1 MKTEV
6 ISNITKDMEDSPN
19 DYQLNKLK
27 ESLII
32 NFEGVEFIIKT
43 DELTTKQQEEL
54 AENKNMI
61 DSFISTK
68 QVEGCSERTIKY
80 YKEIIEKFV
89 NNFDKS
95 IKQISTNEIR
105 NYLANYKENSSC
117 GSTTIDNIR
126 RVLSSFFSWLED
138 EDYIIKSPVRR
149 IHKIKTT
156 LVVKEVLIDENLVRL
171 RDECENIRDLS
182 LIELLISTGM
192 RVGELFNLNISSL
205 NFEDRSCIVL
215 GKGNKEREV
224 YFDAKTKLHL
234 KEYISKRNDSNEA
247 LFVSMREPHQR
258 LSISGIELIIRTLGI
273 NSNINKVHPHKFR
286 RTLATMAIDKDMPIE
301 QVKKLLGHVKIETTM
316 NYALVNQSN
325 VKISHRRYIA

>member
-1 MKTEV
+1 MKMDV
-6 ISNITKDMEDSPN
+6 ILNITKDMEDSLT

-32 NFEGVEFIIKT
+32 NFEKLDFIMKT
-43 DELTTKQQEEL
+43 DELKHQEEL
-54 AENKNMI
+54 DENISMI
-61 DSFISTK
+61 ESFISSK
-68 QVEGCSERTIKY
+68 QIEGCSDRTIKY
-80 YKEIIEKFV
+80 YKEIIDKF
-89 NNFDKS
+89 NDSFDKS
-95 IKQISTNEIR
+95 IKKITTEEIR
-105 NYLANYKENSSC
+105 SYLSDYKEMSTC

-138 EDYIIKSPVRR
+138 EDYIIKSPIRR
-149 IHKIKTT
+149 IHRIKTPT
-156 LVVKEVLIDENLVRL
+156 TVKEVLTDENLEKL

-192 RVGELFNLNISSL
+192 RVGELVNLNISNL

-234 KEYISKRNDSNEA
+234 KEYISKRNDNNDA
-247 LFVSMREPHQR
+247 LFVSLREPHQR
-258 LSISGIELIIRTLGI
+258 LSISGIELIVRNLGV
-273 NSNINKVHPHKFR
+273 NTNINKVHPHKFR
-286 RTLATMAIDKDMPIE
+286 RTLATMAIDKGMPVE
-301 QVKKLLGHVKIETTM
+301 QVQKLLGHVKIETTM
-316 NYALVNQSN
+316 HYAMVNQSN

>member
-6 ISNITKDMEDSPN
+6 ISNITKDMEDSLN

-43 DELTTKQQEEL
+43 DELKHQEEL
-54 AENKNMI
+54 DENKNMI
-61 DSFISTK
+61 DSFISSK

-80 YKEIIEKFV
+80 YKEIIGKFV
-89 NNFDKS
+89 NTFDKS

-105 NYLANYKENSSC
+105 NYLSNYKDNSSC

-149 IHKIKTT
+149 IHKIKTAV
-156 LVVKEVLIDENLVRL
+156 VVKEVLTDENLERL
-171 RDECENIRDLS
+171 RDECANIRDLS
-182 LIELLISTGM
+182 LVELLISTGM
-192 RVGELFNLNISSL
+192 RAGELVNLNINSL

-234 KEYISKRNDSNEA
+234 KEYISKRNDSNDA

-286 RTLATMAIDKDMPIE
+286 RTLATMAIDKGMPVE
-301 QVKKLLGHVKIETTM
+301 QVQKLLGHVKIETTM

>member
-1 MKTEV
+1 MKMDV
-6 ISNITKDMEDSPN
+6 ILNITKDMEDSLT

-32 NFEGVEFIIKT
+32 NFERLEFIIKT
-43 DELTTKQQEEL
+43 DDLKHQEEL
-54 AENKNMI
+54 DENISMI
-61 DSFISTK
+61 ESFISSK
-68 QVEGCSERTIKY
+68 QIEGCSDRTIKY
-80 YKEIIEKFV
+80 YKEIIDKF
-89 NNFDKS
+89 NDNFDKS
-95 IKQISTNEIR
+95 IKKITTEEIR
-105 NYLANYKENSSC
+105 SYLSNYKEMSTC

-138 EDYIIKSPVRR
+138 EDYIIKSPIRR
-149 IHKIKTT
+149 IHRIKTPT
-156 LVVKEVLIDENLVRL
+156 TIKEVLTDENLEKL

-192 RVGELFNLNISSL
+192 RVGELVNLNISNL

-234 KEYISKRNDSNEA
+234 KEYISKRNDNNDA
-247 LFVSMREPHQR
+247 LFVSLREPHQR
-258 LSISGIELIIRTLGI
+258 LSISGIELIVRNLGV
-273 NSNINKVHPHKFR
+273 NTNINKVHPHKFR
-286 RTLATMAIDKDMPIE
+286 RTLATMAIDKGMPVE
-301 QVKKLLGHVKIETTM
+301 QVQKLLGHVKIETTM
-316 NYALVNQSN
+316 HYAMVNQSN

>member
-1 MKTEV
+1 MKTDV
-6 ISNITKDMEDSPN
+6 ISNITKDMEDSLT

-32 NFEGVEFIIKT
+32 NFEGVEFVVKT
-43 DELTTKQQEEL
+43 DELKHQEEL
-54 AENKNMI
+54 DENKNMI
-61 DSFISTK
+61 NSFISSK

-89 NNFDKS
+89 NSFDKS
-95 IKQISTNEIR
+95 IKQISTNDIR
-105 NYLANYKENSSC
+105 NYLSNYKDNSSC

-138 EDYIIKSPVRR
+138 EDYMIKSPVRR
-149 IHKIKTT
+149 IHKIKTAV
-156 LVVKEVLIDENLVRL
+156 VVKEVLTDENLEKL

-192 RVGELFNLNISSL
+192 RVGELVNLNINSL

-247 LFVSMREPHQR
+247 LFVSMKEPHQR

-286 RTLATMAIDKDMPIE
+286 RTLATMAIDKGMPVE
-301 QVKKLLGHVKIETTM
+301 QVQKLLGHVKIETTM

>member
-1 MKTEV
+1 MKMDV
-6 ISNITKDMEDSPN
+6 ILNITKDMEDSLT

-32 NFEGVEFIIKT
+32 NFEKLDFIMKT
-43 DELTTKQQEEL
+43 DDLKHQEEL
-54 AENKNMI
+54 DENISMI
-61 DSFISTK
+61 ESFISSK
-68 QVEGCSERTIKY
+68 QIEGCSDRTIKY
-80 YKEIIEKFV
+80 YKEIIDKF
-89 NNFDKS
+89 NDSFDKS
-95 IKQISTNEIR
+95 IKKITTEEIR
-105 NYLANYKENSSC
+105 SYLSNYKEMSTC

-138 EDYIIKSPVRR
+138 EDYIIKSPIRR
-149 IHKIKTT
+149 IHRIKTPT
-156 LVVKEVLIDENLVRL
+156 TVKEVLTDENLEKL

-192 RVGELFNLNISSL
+192 RVGELVNLNISNL

-234 KEYISKRNDSNEA
+234 KEYISKRNDTNDA
-247 LFVSMREPHQR
+247 LFVSLREPHQR
-258 LSISGIELIIRTLGI
+258 LSISGIELIVRNLGV
-273 NSNINKVHPHKFR
+273 NTNINKVHPHKFR
-286 RTLATMAIDKDMPIE
+286 RTLATMAIDKGMPVE
-301 QVKKLLGHVKIETTM
+301 QVQKLLGHVKIETTM
-316 NYALVNQSN
+316 HYAMVNQSN

>member
-6 ISNITKDMEDSPN
+6 ISNITKDMEDSLT

-32 NFEGVEFIIKT
+32 NFEMVEFIIKT
-43 DELTTKQQEEL
+43 DELKHQEEL
-54 AENKNMI
+54 DENKNMI
-61 DSFISTK
+61 NSFISSK

-105 NYLANYKENSSC
+105 SYLSNYKDNSSC

-149 IHKIKTT
+149 IHKIKTAV
-156 LVVKEVLIDENLVRL
+156 VVKEVLTDENLERL

-192 RVGELFNLNISSL
+192 RVGELVNLNINSL

-234 KEYISKRNDSNEA
+234 KEYISKRNDSNDA

-286 RTLATMAIDKDMPIE
+286 RTLATMAIDKGMPVE
-301 QVKKLLGHVKIETTM
+301 QVQKLLGHVKIETTM

>member
-6 ISNITKDMEDSPN
+6 ISNITKDMEESLT

-43 DELTTKQQEEL
+43 DEFKHQEEL
-54 AENKNMI
+54 DENKKMI
-61 DSFISTK
+61 DSFISSK
-68 QVEGCSERTIKY
+68 QVEGCSKRTIKY

-105 NYLANYKENSSC
+105 NYLSNYKDSSSC

-149 IHKIKTT
+149 IHKIKTAV
-156 LVVKEVLIDENLVRL
+156 VVKEVLTDENLENL
-171 RDECENIRDLS
+171 RDGCENIRDLS

-192 RVGELFNLNISSL
+192 RVGELVNLNISNL

-234 KEYISKRNDSNEA
+234 KEYISKRNDSNDA

-286 RTLATMAIDKDMPIE
+286 RTLATMAIDKGMPVE
-301 QVKKLLGHVKIETTM
+301 QVQKLLGHVKIETTM
-316 NYALVNQSN
+316 HYALVNQSN
-325 VKISHRRYIA
+325 VKISHRRFIA

>member
-6 ISNITKDMEDSPN
+6 ISNITKDMEDSLT
-19 DYQLNKLK
+19 DYQINNLK
-27 ESLII
+27 EILII
-32 NFEGVEFIIKT
+32 NINDVESIIKT
-43 DELTTKQQEEL
+43 DELKHKEEL
-54 AENKNMI
+54 DENKNMI
-61 DSFISTK
+61 ESFISSK

-89 NNFDKS
+89 NSFDKS

-105 NYLANYKENSSC
+105 NYLSNYKDNSSC
-117 GSTTIDNIR
+117 GSITIDNIR

-138 EDYIIKSPVRR
+138 EDYIIKSPIRR
-149 IHKIKTT
+149 IHKIKTA
-156 LVVKEVLIDENLVRL
+156 VVIKEVLTDENLERL

-192 RVGELFNLNISSL
+192 RVGELVNLNINSL

-234 KEYISKRNDSNEA
+234 KEYISKRNDSNDA
-247 LFVSMREPHQR
+247 LFVSMRKPHQR

-273 NSNINKVHPHKFR
+273 NSNISKVHPHKFR
-286 RTLATMAIDKDMPIE
+286 RTLATMAIDKGMPVE
-301 QVKKLLGHVKIETTM
+301 QVQKLLGHVKIETTM
-316 NYALVNQSN
+316 HYALVNQSN
-325 VKISHRRYIA
+325 VKISHRRFIA

>member
-6 ISNITKDMEDSPN
+6 ISNITKDMEDSLT

-43 DELTTKQQEEL
+43 DELKHQEEL
-54 AENKNMI
+54 DENKNMI
-61 DSFISTK
+61 DSFISSK

-89 NNFDKS
+89 NSFDKS

-105 NYLANYKENSSC
+105 NYLSNYKDNSSC

-149 IHKIKTT
+149 IHKIKTAV
-156 LVVKEVLIDENLVRL
+156 VVKEVLTDENLERL

-192 RVGELFNLNISSL
+192 RVGELVNLNINSL

-234 KEYISKRNDSNEA
+234 KEYISKRTDANDA

-286 RTLATMAIDKDMPIE
+286 RTLATMAIDKGMPVE
-301 QVKKLLGHVKIETTM
+301 QVQKLLGHVKIETTM

>member
-1 MKTEV
+1 MKMDV
-6 ISNITKDMEDSPN
+6 ILNITKDMEDSLT

-32 NFEGVEFIIKT
+32 NFEKLDFIMKT
-43 DELTTKQQEEL
+43 DELKHQEEL
-54 AENKNMI
+54 DENISMI
-61 DSFISTK
+61 ESFISSK
-68 QVEGCSERTIKY
+68 QIEGCSDRTIKY
-80 YKEIIEKFV
+80 YKEIIDKF
-89 NNFDKS
+89 NDSFDKS
-95 IKQISTNEIR
+95 IKKITTEEIR
-105 NYLANYKENSSC
+105 NYLSNYKEMSTC

-138 EDYIIKSPVRR
+138 EDYIIKSPIRR
-149 IHKIKTT
+149 IHRIKTPT
-156 LVVKEVLIDENLVRL
+156 TVKEVLTDENLEKL

-192 RVGELFNLNISSL
+192 RVGELVNLNISNL

-234 KEYISKRNDSNEA
+234 KEYISKRNDTNDA
-247 LFVSMREPHQR
+247 LFVSLREPHQR
-258 LSISGIELIIRTLGI
+258 LSISGIELIVRNLGV
-273 NSNINKVHPHKFR
+273 NTNINKVHPHKFR
-286 RTLATMAIDKDMPIE
+286 RTLATMAIDKGMPVE
-301 QVKKLLGHVKIETTM
+301 QVQKLLGHVKIETTM
-316 NYALVNQSN
+316 HYAMVNQSN

>member
-6 ISNITKDMEDSPN
+6 ISSITKDMEDSLT

-32 NFEGVEFIIKT
+32 NFERVEFIIKT
-43 DELTTKQQEEL
+43 DELEHQKEL
-54 AENKNMI
+54 DENNDMI
-61 DSFISTK
+61 NSFISSK

-89 NNFDKS
+89 NDFDKS

-105 NYLANYKENSSC
+105 NYLSDYKDNSSC

-138 EDYIIKSPVRR
+138 EDYIMKSPVRR
-149 IHKIKTT
+149 IHKIKTAV
-156 LVVKEVLIDENLVRL
+156 VVKEVLTDENLERL

-182 LIELLISTGM
+182 LVELLISTGM
-192 RVGELFNLNISSL
+192 RVGELVNLNINSI

-234 KEYISKRNDSNEA
+234 KEYISKRNDSNDA
-247 LFVSMREPHQR
+247 LFVSMKEPHQR

-286 RTLATMAIDKDMPIE
+286 RTLATMAIDKGMPVE
-301 QVKKLLGHVKIETTM
+301 QVQKLLGHVKIETTM
-316 NYALVNQSN
+316 HYALVNQSN

>member
-1 MKTEV
+1 MKMDV
-6 ISNITKDMEDSPN
+6 ILNITKDMEDSLT

-32 NFEGVEFIIKT
+32 NFKKLEFIMKT
-43 DELTTKQQEEL
+43 DDLKHQEEL
-54 AENKNMI
+54 DENTSMI
-61 DSFISTK
+61 ESFISSK
-68 QVEGCSERTIKY
+68 QIEGCSDRTIKY
-80 YKEIIEKFV
+80 YKEIIDKF
-89 NNFDKS
+89 NDSFDKS
-95 IKQISTNEIR
+95 IKKITTEEIR
-105 NYLANYKENSSC
+105 SYLSNYKEMSTC

-138 EDYIIKSPVRR
+138 EDYIIKSPIRR
-149 IHKIKTT
+149 IHRIKTPT
-156 LVVKEVLIDENLVRL
+156 TVKEVLTDENLEKL

-192 RVGELFNLNISSL
+192 RVGELVNLNISNL

-234 KEYISKRNDSNEA
+234 KEYISKRNDNNDA
-247 LFVSMREPHQR
+247 LFVSLREPHQR
-258 LSISGIELIIRTLGI
+258 LSISGIELIVRNLGV
-273 NSNINKVHPHKFR
+273 NTNINKVHPHKFR
-286 RTLATMAIDKDMPIE
+286 RTLATMAIDKGMPVE
-301 QVKKLLGHVKIETTM
+301 QVQKLLGHVKIETTM
-316 NYALVNQSN
+316 HYAMVNQSN

>member
-6 ISNITKDMEDSPN
+6 ISNITKDMEDSLT

-43 DELTTKQQEEL
+43 DELKHQEEL
-54 AENKNMI
+54 NENQNMI
-61 DSFISTK
+61 DSFISSK

-105 NYLANYKENSSC
+105 NYLSNYKDNSSC

-149 IHKIKTT
+149 IHKIKTAV
-156 LVVKEVLIDENLVRL
+156 VVKEVLTDENLEIL

-192 RVGELFNLNISSL
+192 RVGELVNLNINSL

-234 KEYISKRNDSNEA
+234 KEYISKRNDSNDA

-286 RTLATMAIDKDMPIE
+286 RTLATMAIDKGMPVE
-301 QVKKLLGHVKIETTM
+301 QVQKLLGHVKIETTM

>member
-6 ISNITKDMEDSPN
+6 ISNITKDMEDSLT

-43 DELTTKQQEEL
+43 DELKHQEEL
-54 AENKNMI
+54 DENKNMI
-61 DSFISTK
+61 DSFISSK

-89 NNFDKS
+89 NSFDKS

-105 NYLANYKENSSC
+105 NYLSNYKDNSSC

-138 EDYIIKSPVRR
+138 EDYIVKSPVRR
-149 IHKIKTT
+149 IHKIKTAI
-156 LVVKEVLIDENLVRL
+156 VVKEVLTDENLERL

-192 RVGELFNLNISSL
+192 RVGELVNLNINSL

-234 KEYISKRNDSNEA
+234 KEYISKRKDSNDA

-258 LSISGIELIIRTLGI
+258 LTISGIELIIRTLGI

-286 RTLATMAIDKDMPIE
+286 RTLATMAIDKGMPVE
-301 QVKKLLGHVKIETTM
+301 QVQKLLGHVKIETTM

>member
-6 ISNITKDMEDSPN
+6 ISSITKDMEDSLT

-43 DELTTKQQEEL
+43 DELKHQEEL
-54 AENKNMI
+54 DENKNMI
-61 DSFISTK
+61 DSFISSK
-68 QVEGCSERTIKY
+68 QVEGCSERTIRY
-80 YKEIIEKFV
+80 YKEIVEKFV
-89 NNFDKS
+89 NSFDKS
-95 IKQISTNEIR
+95 IKQITTTNEIR
-105 NYLANYKENSSC
+105 NYLSNYKDNSSC

-149 IHKIKTT
+149 IHKIKTAV
-156 LVVKEVLIDENLVRL
+156 VVKEVLTDENLERL

-182 LIELLISTGM
+182 LIELLISIGM
-192 RVGELFNLNISSL
+192 RVGELVNLNINSL

-234 KEYISKRNDSNEA
+234 KEYISKRNDTNDA
-247 LFVSMREPHQR
+247 LFVSMREPNQR

-273 NSNINKVHPHKFR
+273 NSNINKVHTHKFR
-286 RTLATMAIDKDMPIE
+286 RTLATMVIDKGIPVE
-301 QVKKLLGHVKIETTM
+301 QVQKLLGHVKIETTM
-316 NYALVNQSN
+316 HYALVNQSN

>member
-6 ISNITKDMEDSPN
+6 ISNITKDMEDSLT

-43 DELTTKQQEEL
+43 DELKHQEEL
-54 AENKNMI
+54 DENKNMI
-61 DSFISTK
+61 DSFISSK

-89 NNFDKS
+89 NSFDKS

-105 NYLANYKENSSC
+105 NYLSNYKDNSSC

-149 IHKIKTT
+149 IHKIKTAV
-156 LVVKEVLIDENLVRL
+156 VVKEVLTDENLERL
-171 RDECENIRDLS
+171 RNECENIRDLS

-192 RVGELFNLNISSL
+192 RVGELVNLNINSL

-234 KEYISKRNDSNEA
+234 KEYISKRNDSNDA

-286 RTLATMAIDKDMPIE
+286 RTLATMAIDKGMPVE
-301 QVKKLLGHVKIETTM
+301 QVQKLLGHVKIETTM

>member
-6 ISNITKDMEDSPN
+6 ISNITKDMEDSLT

-32 NFEGVEFIIKT
+32 NFERVEFIIKT
-43 DELTTKQQEEL
+43 DEIKHQEEL
-54 AENKNMI
+54 EENKKMI
-61 DSFISTK
+61 DSFISSK

-89 NNFDKS
+89 NDFDKS

-105 NYLANYKENSSC
+105 NYLSNYKDNSSC

-149 IHKIKTT
+149 IHKIKTAI
-156 LVVKEVLIDENLVRL
+156 VVKEVLTDENLERL

-192 RVGELFNLNISSL
+192 RVGELVNLNINSL

-234 KEYISKRNDSNEA
+234 KEYIAKRNDSNEA

-258 LSISGIELIIRTLGI
+258 LSISGIELIIRTLGM

-286 RTLATMAIDKDMPIE
+286 RTLATMAIDKGMPVE
-301 QVKKLLGHVKIETTM
+301 QVQKLLGHVKIETTM
-316 NYALVNQSN
+316 HYALVNQSN

>member
-6 ISNITKDMEDSPN
+6 ISSITKDMEDSLT

-32 NFEGVEFIIKT
+32 NFERVDFIIKT
-43 DELTTKQQEEL
+43 DELEHQKEL
-54 AENKNMI
+54 DENKDMI
-61 DSFISTK
+61 NSFISSK

-89 NNFDKS
+89 NDFDKS

-105 NYLANYKENSSC
+105 NYLSKYKDNSSC

-138 EDYIIKSPVRR
+138 EDYIMKSPVRR
-149 IHKIKTT
+149 IHKIKTA
-156 LVVKEVLIDENLVRL
+156 VVIKEVLTDENLERL

-182 LIELLISTGM
+182 LVELLISTGM
-192 RVGELFNLNISSL
+192 RVGELVNLNINSI

-234 KEYISKRNDSNEA
+234 KEYISKRNDSNNA

-273 NSNINKVHPHKFR
+273 NSNISKVHPHKFR
-286 RTLATMAIDKDMPIE
+286 RTLATMAIDKGMPVE
-301 QVKKLLGHVKIETTM
+301 QVQKLLGHVKIETTM
-316 NYALVNQSN
+316 HYALVNQSN
-325 VKISHRRYIA
+325 VKISHRRFIA

>member
-6 ISNITKDMEDSPN
+6 ISNITKDMEDSLT

-32 NFEGVEFIIKT
+32 NFERLEFIIKT
-43 DELTTKQQEEL
+43 DELKHQEEL
-54 AENKNMI
+54 NENKNMI
-61 DSFISTK
+61 ESFISSK

-89 NNFDKS
+89 NSFDKS

-105 NYLANYKENSSC
+105 NYLSNYKDNSSC
-117 GSTTIDNIR
+117 GSITIDNIR

-138 EDYIIKSPVRR
+138 EDYIIKSPIRR
-149 IHKIKTT
+149 IHKIKTAV
-156 LVVKEVLIDENLVRL
+156 VVKEVLTDENLERL

-192 RVGELFNLNISSL
+192 RVGELVNLNINSL

-234 KEYISKRNDSNEA
+234 KEYISKRNDSNDA

-273 NSNINKVHPHKFR
+273 NSNISKVHPHKFR
-286 RTLATMAIDKDMPIE
+286 RTLATMAIDKGMPVE
-301 QVKKLLGHVKIETTM
+301 QVQKLLGHVKIETTM
-316 NYALVNQSN
+316 HYALVNQSN

>member
-1 MKTEV
+1 MKMDV
-6 ISNITKDMEDSPN
+6 ILNITKDMEDSLT

-32 NFEGVEFIIKT
+32 NFEKLDFIMKT
-43 DELTTKQQEEL
+43 DDLKHQEEL
-54 AENKNMI
+54 DENTSMI
-61 DSFISTK
+61 ESFISSK
-68 QVEGCSERTIKY
+68 QIEGCSDRTIKY
-80 YKEIIEKFV
+80 YKEIIDKF
-89 NNFDKS
+89 NNSFDKS
-95 IKQISTNEIR
+95 IKRITTEEIR
-105 NYLANYKENSSC
+105 NYLSNYKEMSTC

-138 EDYIIKSPVRR
+138 EDYIIKSPIRR
-149 IHKIKTT
+149 IHRIKTPT
-156 LVVKEVLIDENLVRL
+156 TVKEVLTDENLEKL

-192 RVGELFNLNISSL
+192 RVGELVNLNISNL

-234 KEYISKRNDSNEA
+234 KEYISKRNDNNDA
-247 LFVSMREPHQR
+247 LFVSLREPHQR
-258 LSISGIELIIRTLGI
+258 LSISGIELIVRNLGV
-273 NSNINKVHPHKFR
+273 NTNINKVHPHKFR
-286 RTLATMAIDKDMPIE
+286 RTLATMAIDKGMPVE
-301 QVKKLLGHVKIETTM
+301 QVQKLLGHVKIETTM
-316 NYALVNQSN
+316 HYAMVNQSN

>member
-6 ISNITKDMEDSPN
+6 ISNITKDMEDSLT

-43 DELTTKQQEEL
+43 DELKRQEEL
-54 AENKNMI
+54 DENKNMI
-61 DSFISTK
+61 DSFISSK
-68 QVEGCSERTIKY
+68 QVEGCSGRTIKY

-105 NYLANYKENSSC
+105 NYLSNYKDNSSC

-149 IHKIKTT
+149 IHKIKTAV
-156 LVVKEVLIDENLVRL
+156 VVKEVLTDENLERL

-192 RVGELFNLNISSL
+192 RVGELVNLNINSL

-234 KEYISKRNDSNEA
+234 KAYISKRNDSNDA

-286 RTLATMAIDKDMPIE
+286 RTLATMAIDKGMPIE
-301 QVKKLLGHVKIETTM
+301 QVQKLLGHVKIETTM

>member
-6 ISNITKDMEDSPN
+6 ISNITKDMEDSLTN
-19 DYQLNKLK
+19 YQLNKLK

-32 NFEGVEFIIKT
+32 NFERVEFIIKT
-43 DELTTKQQEEL
+43 DELKHQEEL
-54 AENKNMI
+54 DENKNMI
-61 DSFISTK
+61 DSFISSK

-80 YKEIIEKFV
+80 YKEIIGKFI
-89 NNFDKS
+89 NSFDKS

-105 NYLANYKENSSC
+105 NYLSNYKDNSSC

-149 IHKIKTT
+149 IHKIKTAV
-156 LVVKEVLIDENLVRL
+156 VVKEVLTDENLERL

-192 RVGELFNLNISSL
+192 RVGELVNLNINSL

-234 KEYISKRNDSNEA
+234 KEYISKRNDSNDA

-286 RTLATMAIDKDMPIE
+286 RTLATMAIDKGMPVE
-301 QVKKLLGHVKIETTM
+301 QVQKLLGHVKIETTM

>member
-6 ISNITKDMEDSPN
+6 ISNITKDMEESLT

-43 DELTTKQQEEL
+43 DEFKHQEEL
-54 AENKNMI
+54 DENKKMI
-61 DSFISTK
+61 DSFISSK
-68 QVEGCSERTIKY
+68 QVEGCSKRTIKY

-105 NYLANYKENSSC
+105 NYLSNYKDNSSC

-138 EDYIIKSPVRR
+138 EDYIIKSPIRR
-149 IHKIKTT
+149 IHKIKTAV
-156 LVVKEVLIDENLVRL
+156 VVKEVLTDENLENL
-171 RDECENIRDLS
+171 RDGCENIRDLS
-182 LIELLISTGM
+182 LVELLISTGM
-192 RVGELFNLNISSL
+192 RVGELVNLNISNL

-234 KEYISKRNDSNEA
+234 KEYISKRKDSNDA
-247 LFVSMREPHQR
+247 LFVSMRKPHQR
-258 LSISGIELIIRTLGI
+258 LSISGIELIIRTLGV
-273 NSNINKVHPHKFR
+273 NTNINKVHPHKFR
-286 RTLATMAIDKDMPIE
+286 RTLATMAIDKGMPVE
-301 QVKKLLGHVKIETTM
+301 QVQKLLGHVKIETTM
-316 NYALVNQSN
+316 HYALVNQSN
-325 VKISHRRYIA
+325 VKISHRRFIA

>member
-6 ISNITKDMEDSPN
+6 ISNITKDMEDSLT

-32 NFEGVEFIIKT
+32 NFEMVEFIIKT
-43 DELTTKQQEEL
+43 DELKHQEEL
-54 AENKNMI
+54 DENKNMI
-61 DSFISTK
+61 NSFISSK

-105 NYLANYKENSSC
+105 SYLSNYKDNSSC

-126 RVLSSFFSWLED
+126 RVLSSLFSWLED

-149 IHKIKTT
+149 IHKIKTAV
-156 LVVKEVLIDENLVRL
+156 VVKEVLTDENLERL

-192 RVGELFNLNISSL
+192 RVGELVNLNISSL

-234 KEYISKRNDSNEA
+234 KEYISKRNDSNDA
-247 LFVSMREPHQR
+247 LFVSMKEPHQR

-286 RTLATMAIDKDMPIE
+286 RTLATMAIDKGMPVE
-301 QVKKLLGHVKIETTM
+301 QVQKLLGHVKIETTM